1 MALTPQP
8 SKTKPH
14 LAKMRDRARYGRI
27 VRRARKARRGI
38 NPLGV
43 GLPEQR
49 RVYRR
54 FIRALAQSTVPQAIA
69 FVGLGDGFEV
79 GELATCF
86 ARQSRL
92 VVFLPAL
99 TEEQEAIERPVWD
112 YIKAGECRAKI
123 SRVRPPWDRWIRAA
137 SGHLLL
143 GRVCGVP
150 GVTMQLWNYAHGL
163 LTPLLTPATRFTL
176 FRPAVEAPDG
186 LYQALLAAGWRS
198 ALECH
203 VGMMTPPGR

>member
-69 FVGLGDGFEV
+69 FVGLGDGFELAEV
-79 GELATCF
+79 ATCMTRR
-86 ARQSRL
+86 ARIAVLLSGDSPEQQ
-92 VVFLPAL
+92 AL
-99 TEEQEAIERPVWD
+99 ERRVWD
-112 YIKAGECRAKI
+112 YLKAGQCRSLI
-123 SRVRPPWDRWIRAA
+123 SRVRPGWNRWILRA
-137 SGHLLL
+137 SGHILL
-143 GRVCGVP
+143 GRIVVPPGVP
-150 GVTMQLWNYAHGL
+150 VETFLYAVDIL
-163 LTPLLTPATRFTL
+163 VPLCTPSTRITL
-176 FRPAVEAPDG
+176 FRPPPDAPDS
-186 LYQALLAAGWRS
+186 LYCELAKRGW
-198 ALECH
+198 AAHIECSTAF
-203 VGMMTPPGR
+203 VSPPHP